1 MTSCELPNEG
11 STIIKFVA
19 EGSLILILR
28 IVEIFCQIYYPP
40 LNISGGHHEELQIRR
55 DSQRPGRAS
64 GRRDSGSGGTFQQR
78 NFQHFWKSIF
88 NTFGPGRYSR
98 ICQTENTG
106 KIGGKF

>member
-1 MTSCELPNEG
+1 MT
-11 STIIKFVA
+11 
-19 EGSLILILR
+19 
-28 IVEIFCQIYYPP
+28 
-40 LNISGGHHEELQIRR
+40 ISGGHHEELQIRR

-88 NTFGPGRYSR
+88 NTFGTGRYSG

-106 KIGGKF
+106 KIGGEFYKKIIDICLNDEQNRFCVPKTQLKVGLWGIKSSLWSF